1 MPTLESVVAHATE
14 LRHQLHQKPEL
25 TWAEHSTAEFVRRE
39 LTRLGIPWTRCADTG
54 SVARLA
60 VGKSGRHIAIR
71 ADLDAL
77 PINET
82 SGVPWT
88 STVPGKMHACGH
100 DGHTACL
107 LGAAA
112 WLKAHES
119 RLPGPVTLMFQPAEE
134 WGHGARRMVQEGC
147 LDGIDAVFG
156 FHNWPGF
163 PDGQWACP
171 DGTLMAS
178 NASWKAVI
186 TGRGTHAAAPHD
198 GIDPILVGAHFTT
211 LAQQLVSRITAP
223 QEAAV
228 VGVTSFHA
236 GTANNIIPDTAE
248 LLGTIRSS
256 TTTKRDALAVG
267 LERMLHAA
275 CTAAGA
281 TGEFIYEPMYP
292 ATVNHASEAIR
303 ARAALERVY
312 GPGKQVAA
320 GVPIMGSE
328 DFSYYLE
335 KKPGAYILLGTG
347 RDGRREPCHSPRF
360 DFDDRLIPIV
370 VRLWADLAGLG

>member
-1 MPTLESVVAHATE
+1 
-14 LRHQLHQKPEL
+14 
-25 TWAEHSTAEFVRRE
+25 
-39 LTRLGIPWTRCADTG
+39 
-54 SVARLA
+54 
-60 VGKSGRHIAIR
+60 
-71 ADLDAL
+71 
-77 PINET
+77 
-82 SGVPWT
+82 
-88 STVPGKMHACGH
+88 
-100 DGHTACL
+100 
-107 LGAAA
+107 
-112 WLKAHES
+112 
-119 RLPGPVTLMFQPAEE
+119 
-134 WGHGARRMVQEGC
+134 
-147 LDGIDAVFG
+147 
-156 FHNWPGF
+156 
-163 PDGQWACP
+163 
-171 DGTLMAS
+171 
-178 NASWKAVI
+178 
-186 TGRGTHAAAPHD
+186 
-198 GIDPILVGAHFTT
+198 
-211 LAQQLVSRITAP
+211 
-223 QEAAV
+223 
-228 VGVTSFHA
+228 
-236 GTANNIIPDTAE
+236 
-248 LLGTIRSS
+248 IRSS